1 MKGPRFK
8 IIGRFAHHGPRDEI
22 TGYTSA
28 LLATASTPGWA
39 SVVAERVYREYGFAY
54 ADPGETV
61 EIVDLR
67 PEPEPEPEPY
77 VWNGEDDDLPF

>member
-8 IIGRFAHHGPRDEI
+8 IIGRYAHHGPRDEI
-22 TGYTSA
+22 TGYSTA

-39 SVVAERVYREYGFAY
+39 SVVAERIYRDHRFDLG
-54 ADPGETV
+54 DPGETV

-67 PEPEPEPEPY
+67 PEPEPEPEPA
-77 VWNGEDDDLPF
+77 VWDGGEDDLPF